1 LDWLEWLKQCTGT
14 STKTNWDG
22 IALCLESFLQLC
34 VTEQVTAFTD
44 FCSLI
49 YPITNPSLT
58 HTHLHINEHIVSN
71 LVAIFIEIFL
81 LNVFAGSKFF
91 HPPNGSHHCNRIYT
105 CDSYHHRM
113 PLCSINGSAKMKF
126 WHNFR
131 TWNTKYFIR
140 FEINACQ
147 TMFTFQNYS
156 MGLSII
162 RTWSAKSY
170 KANGMPTWTF
180 FINCII

>member
-1 LDWLEWLKQCTGT
+1 LPCALSLCCSCVSVAKQ
-14 STKTNWDG
+14 
-22 IALCLESFLQLC
+22 IM
-34 VTEQVTAFTD
+34 AFSN
-44 FCSLI
+44 FCSFI
-49 YPITNPSLT
+49 YRSINPSLT

-71 LVAIFIEIFL
+71 LVA
-81 LNVFAGSKFF
+81 VFYQNISLQRFCRGKFF
-91 HPPNGSHHCNRIYT
+91 QPPNVSHHCNRIYT

-113 PLCSINGSAKMKF
+113 PLCSINGWAKMKF

-131 TWNTKYFIR
+131 TWNMKYFIR
-140 FEINACQ
+140 FEINTCQ

-162 RTWSAKSY
+162 RTCSAKSY
-170 KANGMPTWTF
+170 KANGIPTLTF